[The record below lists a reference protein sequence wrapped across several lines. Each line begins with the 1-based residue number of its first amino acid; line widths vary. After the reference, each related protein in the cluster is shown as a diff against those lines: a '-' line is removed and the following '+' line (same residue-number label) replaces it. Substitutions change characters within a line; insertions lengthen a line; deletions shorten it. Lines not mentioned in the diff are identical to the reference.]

1 MFRDAIR
8 LARPAALL
16 AIAAVAV
23 ACVGSAGAAG
33 STPSPKPVD
42 PDKVIFRVSW
52 DGGFVTPETLL
63 GRVPMG
69 VVYADGRV
77 ITQGPV
83 LAIYPGPLMPN
94 LQERT
99 LSPEALDR
107 LIALAREQD
116 LLKDVR
122 YDFPGIADAADTVL
136 EINLDGKSYR
146 LNAYALAE
154 AGMEGEIA
162 PAVGVTPADKAGRTA
177 MREFIDALLAVP
189 ETDYVDQPHAYEFES
204 LRLYVKPA
212 EIVENSE
219 FPGEQPPIAWPLDD
233 LATAGT
239 LIDNPSV
246 DRCLVVHGD
255 DLATVLPLL
264 QGANQLSVF
273 ESGTEVYSLVPRP
286 LYPDENGPLNRLVP
300 RVKRC
305 RVLEVRLAG
314 RRPTMLPSHDGRER
328 DRATASGHA
337 GGSEPTR
344 ASPAAMTTRATTR
357 PIRIVP
363 EIRQ

>member
-1 MFRDAIR
+1 VFRPAIR
-8 LARPAALL
+8 LVRPAALL
-16 AIAAVAV
+16 AIAAIAV

-33 STPSPKPVD
+33 PTPSPKPVD
-42 PDKVIFRVSW
+42 RDKVIFRVSW
-52 DGGFVTPETLL
+52 EGGFVTPETLL
-63 GRVPMG
+63 ARLPAI

-83 LAIYPGPLMPN
+83 PMIYPGPFMPN

-107 LIALAREQD
+107 LVALAREQN

-146 LNAYALAE
+146 LTAYALAE

-162 PAVGVTPADKAGRTA
+162 PAVEPPPADKAGRNA
-177 MREFIDALLAVP
+177 MREFIDALLAIP
-189 ETDYVDQPHAYEFES
+189 ETDYVDQPHAYVFEA

-212 EIVENSE
+212 EIVDNSE
-219 FPGEQPPIAWPLDD
+219 FPGEQPPIAWPFDD

-239 LIDNPSV
+239 VIDNPSV

-273 ESGTEVYSLVPRP
+273 ESEGALYSLIPRP
-286 LYPDENGPLNRLVP
+286 LYPGETG
-300 RVKRC
+300 C
-305 RVLEVRLAG
+305 
-314 RRPTMLPSHDGRER
+314 
-328 DRATASGHA
+328 
-337 GGSEPTR
+337 
-344 ASPAAMTTRATTR
+344 
-357 PIRIVP
+357 
-363 EIRQ
+363 

>member
-1 MFRDAIR
+1 MFRAAIR

-16 AIAAVAV
+16 AVAAVAV

-42 PDKVIFRVSW
+42 PDKVIFHVSW

-63 GRVPMG
+63 GRVPMV

-83 LAIYPGPLMPN
+83 PMIYPGPFMPN

-99 LSPEALDR
+99 ISPDALDR
-107 LIALAREQD
+107 LIALAREKD

-146 LNAYALAE
+146 LTAYALAE
-154 AGMEGEIA
+154 AGMEGEMA
-162 PAVGVTPADKAGRTA
+162 PAVEVPPADKAGRTA
-177 MREFIDALLAVP
+177 MREFIDALMAIP
-189 ETDYVDQPHAYEFES
+189 ETDYVDQPHSYAFEA

-212 EIVENSE
+212 DIVDNSE
-219 FPGEQPPIAWPLDD
+219 FPGEQPPIAWPLGD

-239 LIDNPSV
+239 AIDNPSV
-246 DRCLVVHGD
+246 ERCLVVDGVN
-255 DLATVLPLL
+255 LATVLPLL
-264 QGANQLSVF
+264 QGANQLAVF
-273 ESGTEVYSLVPRP
+273 ESEGAFYSLVPRP
-286 LYPDENGPLNRLVP
+286 LYPDE
-300 RVKRC
+300 
-305 RVLEVRLAG
+305 
-314 RRPTMLPSHDGRER
+314 
-328 DRATASGHA
+328 SGC
-337 GGSEPTR
+337 
-344 ASPAAMTTRATTR
+344 
-357 PIRIVP
+357 
-363 EIRQ
+363 

>member
-1 MFRDAIR
+1 M
-8 LARPAALL
+8 
-16 AIAAVAV
+16 
-23 ACVGSAGAAG
+23 
-33 STPSPKPVD
+33 
-42 PDKVIFRVSW
+42 
-52 DGGFVTPETLL
+52 
-63 GRVPMG
+63 
-69 VVYADGRV
+69 YADGRV

-83 LAIYPGPLMPN
+83 LAIYPGPFMPN

-107 LIALAREQD
+107 LIALAREKD

-146 LNAYALAE
+146 LTAYALAE

-162 PAVGVTPADKAGRTA
+162 PAVEVPPADKAGRTA
-177 MREFIDALLAVP
+177 MREFIDALMAIP
-189 ETDYVDQPHAYEFES
+189 ETDYVDQPHAYEFEA

-239 LIDNPSV
+239 AIDNPSV
-246 DRCLVVHGD
+246 DRCLVVDGD

-273 ESGTEVYSLVPRP
+273 ESEGRGL
-286 LYPDENGPLNRLVP
+286 
-300 RVKRC
+300 
-305 RVLEVRLAG
+305 LA
-314 RRPTMLPSHDGRER
+314 RSRSRSTP
-328 DRATASGHA
+328 
-337 GGSEPTR
+337 
-344 ASPAAMTTRATTR
+344 ASPAAEPSGPARSSGCSVLEVGARR
-357 PIRIVP
+357 PAANDAPTPRRP
-363 EIRQ
+363 

>member
-1 MFRDAIR
+1 MFRAVLR

-23 ACVGSAGAAG
+23 ACVGSVGAAG

-63 GRVPMG
+63 GRLPMV

-77 ITQGPV
+77 ITQGPA
-83 LAIYPGPLMPN
+83 LAIYPGPFMPN
-94 LQERT
+94 LQEQT
-99 LSPEALDR
+99 LSPEVLDQ
-107 LIALAREQD
+107 LTALAREKD
-116 LLKDVR
+116 LLKDAT

-146 LNAYALAE
+146 LTAYALAE

-162 PAVGVTPADKAGRTA
+162 PAIDVPPADKAGRAA
-177 MREFIDALLAVP
+177 MREFIDALMTVP
-189 ETDYVDQPHAYEFES
+189 ETDYVDQPHAYDLEA

-212 EIVENSE
+212 EVVEDSE

-239 LIDNPSV
+239 RIDNPSV
-246 DRCLVVHGD
+246 DRCLVVDGD

-273 ESGTEVYSLVPRP
+273 ESERELYSLIPRP
-286 LYPDENGPLNRLVP
+286 LYPDE
-300 RVKRC
+300 
-305 RVLEVRLAG
+305 
-314 RRPTMLPSHDGRER
+314 
-328 DRATASGHA
+328 SGC
-337 GGSEPTR
+337 
-344 ASPAAMTTRATTR
+344 
-357 PIRIVP
+357 
-363 EIRQ
+363 